1 MYDKLTNQ
9 PDFIKEITDS
19 ITYEYSD
26 SGVIALG
33 SDIGYTLAISVPP
46 TIEVLPAR
54 TLNHSWTLN
63 AYLNDSVNSIS
74 VKSLESF
81 SLQLNLSSPAT
92 ALTTI
97 THSIE
102 DFGEEPVPSW
112 IEFDN
117 VNNEISGTPPVID
130 LNHTYY
136 MAIKSQWTELVSGN
150 VTKVVAIEVIGTP
163 ASEDEIETEEDPEV
177 ETATLFTQVTMGTVT
192 AFTFGSS
199 IAAGRSNT
207 GLWSFL
213 EQQQII
219 ILLLMIDSFIPIR
232 ISKYIE
238 GISFVFLNG
247 IKLRKSSFIYLNS
260 LISLVF
266 NKLYSFF
273 KY

>member
-9 PDFIKEITDS
+9 PDFIKEVTDS

-54 TLNHSWTLN
+54 TLDHSWTLN

-81 SLQLNLSSPAT
+81 SLKLNLSSPVT

-102 DFGEEPVPSW
+102 DFGEEPVPTW
-112 IEFDN
+112 VEFDN
-117 VNNEISGTPPVID
+117 VSHQISGTPPVIY

-136 MAIKSQWTELVSGN
+136 MAIKSQWTEIVSGN

-163 ASEDEIETEEDPEV
+163 EDNIETEDDSEV

-247 IKLRKSSFIYLNS
+247 IKLRKSSLIYLDS